1 MIDTGLYVEAYAS
14 MRCSSF
20 HELSS
25 KTVSRCTGNRSPYE
39 NRNHAAACDGISQ
52 AGRRDGAAAPCRAA
66 SWAAVR

>member
-1 MIDTGLYVEAYAS
+1 MADWITNYPGVQALWQ
-14 MRCSSF
+14 R
-20 HELSS
+20 
-25 KTVSRCTGNRSPYE
+25 NRSPYE